1 MAILHAVQAVFLAA
15 GVARHEQDC
24 SLTEE
29 ALLSRYSSLR
39 SSTSQKSKASD
50 LQSEEEEDVL
60 RNAGYTQEKIERY
73 SKLCKS

>member
-15 GVARHEQDC
+15 GVARHEQDG

-29 ALLSRYSSLR
+29 ALLSRYSSLCY
-39 SSTSQKSKASD
+39 STSQKSKASD
-50 LQSEEEEDVL
+50 PQSEEEENVL
-60 RNAGYTQEKIERY
+60 RNVGYTQEKIERY